1 VEDFSLEWW
10 CLVAASPAFR
20 GCWLDDYGA
29 LGLLDAGDC
38 LDDDAGV
45 DSFLPDDL
53 IVSPLPPLMRQGT
66 CASFVFPLFW
76 SRGTDSRGL
85 VIAHGVEIGWD
96 KAAVGS
102 SLGVP
107 PQ

>member
-20 GCWLDDYGA
+20 GRWLDDYGT
-29 LGLLDAGDC
+29 LGLRDAGDC
-38 LDDDAGV
+38 LDDDVGV

-66 CASFVFPLFW
+66 CASSVFPLFW
-76 SRGTDSRGL
+76 SHGTDSRGL
-85 VIAHGVEIGWD
+85 VLAHGAEIGRD
-96 KAAVGS
+96 EAAVGS

-107 PQ
+107 LQ